1 MSEEGPSTRA
11 VLVVALAFG
20 AGLLV
25 VTGSVLGSLAI
36 ALGAAVT
43 WRGVSGYRAERRE
56 RTGYRPVEAT
66 VVETRRER
74 VDDDRIRPV
83 VEYEYTVDGERYVN
97 DRLLPGG
104 ASETGLREDRVG
116 GFLSS
121 YDEGDEVEVHHDSDD
136 PASSYLVDQG
146 LSATWILLTL
156 VGVVFVGTGLVVL
169 APGV

>member
-1 MSEEGPSTRA
+1 MSEEGPSTQA
-11 VLVVALAFG
+11 VLVVALAFA

-25 VTGSVLGSLAI
+25 VTGDPLASFAI

-56 RTGYRPVEAT
+56 RTGYRPVDAT
-66 VVETRRER
+66 VLETRREQ

-97 DRLLPGG
+97 DRLLPGEESD
-104 ASETGLREDRVG
+104 AGLREDRVG

-121 YDEGDEVEVHHDSDD
+121 YEAGDEVEVHHDPDD
-136 PASSYLVDQG
+136 PDRSYLLDQG

-169 APGV
+169 VPGI